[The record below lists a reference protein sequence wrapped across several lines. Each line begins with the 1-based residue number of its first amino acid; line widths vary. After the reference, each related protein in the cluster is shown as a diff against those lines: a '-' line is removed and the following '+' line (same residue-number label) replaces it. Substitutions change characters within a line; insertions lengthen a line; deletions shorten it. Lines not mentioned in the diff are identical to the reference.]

1 MKLFDLLIKGGTV
14 ADGSGGNPYTADV
27 GILQDKIAFIGN
39 ADGAKAAKVIDAGG
53 LIVSP
58 GFIEMHSHDDLDMIS
73 NPTVPYK
80 LLQGITTEVIGLCGI
95 GCAPYDP
102 EKAREWENWAGR
114 FLCDTP
120 APWTWRSFGGFLD
133 RLEEAKASLNV
144 VGLVSHGA
152 IRASVM
158 GLEDRNPAPEELAA
172 MKRLL
177 ADSME
182 QGARGLSTG
191 LIYVPMVYSGPEE
204 MIQLCRVVAEKGGLV
219 VPHVRN
225 LAGSMADAVREFIG
239 IAKSANAPLHISHLG
254 VIGRANW
261 PQMDQALRFI
271 EKAKSEGMDI
281 TFDTHSYT
289 GVSSMINMLLPPWV
303 NKGGRAA
310 VSERLRNPE
319 IRRRIKE
326 DFINRQLTDPVPGW
340 EFTPNFAGWD
350 QIRIAGLSNK
360 NNEPYIGM
368 TLQEIADSRNQEP
381 YDAAM
386 DLIAED
392 EGTVNMAISDG
403 YSIENIRKV
412 IQKGAL
418 IGGDGIPAGAHP
430 HPRLYGTFARFFEK
444 FVREEKLLTLPE
456 AVSRVTR
463 ESAGLLKLEKRG
475 ELKEGYYADITVF
488 DIETIHDRATM
499 AEPKRHPAGIKHVV
513 VNGSLTVEG
522 GKHTGS
528 RDGRVLR

>member
-133 RLEEAKASLNV
+133 RLEKAKASLNV

-204 MIQLCRVVAEKGGLV
+204 MIQLCRVVAEKEAWSSRTCAIWRGPWRTPFG
-219 VPHVRN
+219 N
-225 LAGSMADAVREFIG
+225 L
-239 IAKSANAPLHISHLG
+239 SASQNRQTPRSTFPIS
-254 VIGRANW
+254 AS
-261 PQMDQALRFI
+261 
-271 EKAKSEGMDI
+271 SEGR
-281 TFDTHSYT
+281 T
-289 GVSSMINMLLPPWV
+289 G
-303 NKGGRAA
+303 
-310 VSERLRNPE
+310 
-319 IRRRIKE
+319 RR
-326 DFINRQLTDPVPGW
+326 W
-340 EFTPNFAGWD
+340 
-350 QIRIAGLSNK
+350 
-360 NNEPYIGM
+360 
-368 TLQEIADSRNQEP
+368 
-381 YDAAM
+381 
-386 DLIAED
+386 
-392 EGTVNMAISDG
+392 
-403 YSIENIRKV
+403 
-412 IQKGAL
+412 
-418 IGGDGIPAGAHP
+418 
-430 HPRLYGTFARFFEK
+430 
-444 FVREEKLLTLPE
+444 
-456 AVSRVTR
+456 TR
-463 ESAGLLKLEKRG
+463 RSA
-475 ELKEGYYADITVF
+475 
-488 DIETIHDRATM
+488 
-499 AEPKRHPAGIKHVV
+499 
-513 VNGSLTVEG
+513 S
-522 GKHTGS
+522 
-528 RDGRVLR
+528 